1 MKFGTVSIFIVAI
14 SVILALGPMA
24 GMFSFPIQTVY
35 VLALLGIGLGLAGV
49 IQGHGKQRV
58 LAIVAILIALL
69 FGSYIFVIY
78 NFVPHL
84 G

>member
-1 MKFGTVSIFIVAI
+1 
-14 SVILALGPMA
+14 
-24 GMFSFPIQTVY
+24 MFPFPIQVVY
-35 VLALLGIGLGLAGV
+35 ILALLGIGLGLVGV
-49 IQGHGKQRV
+49 IREHGKQRM
-58 LAIVAILIALL
+58 LAIVAVLIALL